1 MQRWLFIGLG
11 VFGAILNVQAI
22 AQSIPDAG
30 VILKQIERNIPSIV
44 LPEVSKSIGVPAV
57 QMISDNGE
65 TIIVKRFS
73 FNGNHLVSN
82 AELSARLGE
91 YLNRNVSFSDLQN
104 AAATIALIYQEKK
117 YLASASVPKQEVID
131 GVVIIE
137 IVEAKFAGAVV
148 DESSTTRFDREILK
162 GIANASLSIGAL
174 IDFNQIDRAL
184 LLMNDLPG
192 LTVTGGMSADGDVGQ
207 SKLILLAKDAEL
219 IGGNFNV
226 ENTGSRATGNI
237 VSTATAWLNSPLGY
251 GDQAILSLRHSEGS
265 EYGRLAL
272 KTSLGWNGA
281 RLGVSVSNL
290 SYKLI
295 SSEFLSGQ
303 YHGESSNFGLDLSY
317 PIIRSQA
324 TNLYYLALYN
334 RKYFKNL
341 TGSSAITDY
350 HSDTFLMGLSGNHRD
365 EWFGGGVSQFSLTY
379 THGILDLSNS
389 PNKSN
394 VAATTNTEGEFDKV
408 NASFSRFFLLPNN
421 FSFRAGIDSQYA
433 FKNLDTS
440 EKFSIGGSDS
450 VRGYPVSEGT
460 GSIGASGF
468 IQLRKKIT
476 AEIEPWIFI
485 DWGRVQQ
492 NVKNDFSGASTPN
505 TLDYASQGFG
515 IDWVGSRRV
524 KSQLVWARRIGRNP
538 NPNASTGYD
547 QDGSKVLNRFWFNL
561 NVSFQ

>member
-44 LPEVSKSIGVPAV
+44 LPEVSKPIGVPAV

-131 GVVIIE
+131 GLVNID

-148 DESSTTRFDREILK
+148 DELSTTRIDREILK
-162 GIANASLSIGAL
+162 GIANASISVGAL

-184 LLMNDLPG
+184 LFMNDLPG
-192 LTVTGGMSADGDVGQ
+192 LTVTGGMSADGNVGQ
-207 SKLILLAKDAEL
+207 SKLILLAKDTEL

-226 ENTGSRATGNI
+226 ENTGSRSTGNL

-251 GDQAILSLRHSEGS
+251 GDQAILNLRHSEGS

-272 KTSLGWNGA
+272 KTSLGWSGA

-324 TNLYYLALYN
+324 TNLYYLAIYN

-394 VAATTNTEGEFDKV
+394 VAATTNTEGNFDKV

-468 IQLRKKIT
+468 IQLRKK
-476 AEIEPWIFI
+476 
-485 DWGRVQQ
+485 
-492 NVKNDFSGASTPN
+492 
-505 TLDYASQGFG
+505 
-515 IDWVGSRRV
+515 
-524 KSQLVWARRIGRNP
+524 
-538 NPNASTGYD
+538 
-547 QDGSKVLNRFWFNL
+547 
-561 NVSFQ
+561 